1 MGLTKTASKLNTF
14 VIIASLACI
23 IFGAHGIP
31 KEQMW
36 PHCEDQGSTPDGQ
49 G

>member
-1 MGLTKTASKLNTF
+1 MGFTKTASVLNTF
-14 VIIASLACI
+14 VIIVSLAFI

-36 PHCEDQGSTPDGQ
+36 PHCEDQGSTADGK